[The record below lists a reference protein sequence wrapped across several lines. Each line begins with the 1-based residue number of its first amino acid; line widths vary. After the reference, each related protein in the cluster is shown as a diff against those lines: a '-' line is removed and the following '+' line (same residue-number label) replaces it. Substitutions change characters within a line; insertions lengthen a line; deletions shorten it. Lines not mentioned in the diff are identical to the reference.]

1 MMEIKQMGANVH
13 HMLIMINNCLLVGD
27 WFPIV
32 IITTIKIMTIIEW
45 NNWSLYKTTNWDGF
59 VASKLQYSI
68 LTWRKEIKEMDD
80 LFEKNKNPYEK

>member
-1 MMEIKQMGANVH
+1 MISIKQMAENVH

-32 IITTIKIMTIIEW
+32 IIATIKIMTIIEW

-59 VASKLQYSI
+59 VASTLQNST
-68 LTWRKEIKEMDD
+68 LA
-80 LFEKNKNPYEK
+80 KN